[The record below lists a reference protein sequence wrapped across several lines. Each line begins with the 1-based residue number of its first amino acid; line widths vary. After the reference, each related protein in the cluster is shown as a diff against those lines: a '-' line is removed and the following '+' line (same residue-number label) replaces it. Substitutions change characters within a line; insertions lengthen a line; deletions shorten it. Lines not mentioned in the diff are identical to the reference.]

1 MGKYVVGRALTSAI
15 PVFIGDGTAD
25 CDIYLHTLER
35 LKAMK
40 SRLPLVQRLT
50 GNELFIKLEDLANGW
65 YVHTFPDPDTF
76 PPWSQVTLG
85 LPFGQHYAA
94 ADSWANKCTATRQEG
109 ESGPAALQRLDE
121 LQQTLLL
128 LGVPVTIGPVE
139 QQCYQLQR
147 LLTSDETRVWSAA
160 ANALLDVSDDAFRA
174 QETAAA
180 AATLTSTGRQSLSLP
195 VSVDERDLWF
205 EPRLGHLLTFL
216 KDQPGHQPA
225 GGRQWPDTNH
235 WQPGKLLSPQMQR
248 LHLSSRPQERLAPLP
263 QCRMGL
269 IMGAL
274 QRPGVSPLGRTE
286 RRQNSD

>member
-225 GGRQWPDTNH
+225 GGRH
-235 WQPGKLLSPQMQR
+235 QPLAAREAAISTDAEAARPP
-248 LHLSSRPQERLAPLP
+248 SRAQQRLAPLP